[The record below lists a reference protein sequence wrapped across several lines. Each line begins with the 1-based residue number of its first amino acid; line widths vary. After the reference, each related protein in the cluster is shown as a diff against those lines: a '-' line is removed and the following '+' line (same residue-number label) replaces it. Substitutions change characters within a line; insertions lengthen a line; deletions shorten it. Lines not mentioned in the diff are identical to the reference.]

1 MTIRKRVVFDTN
13 VLVSRLLVPQSV
25 PARAVHKTVAEDTI
39 LACDATL
46 TELANVLRRRKFDPY
61 VTVSDRQEFLRLF
74 GRITVLVPI
83 VHIVQACRDPKDD
96 TFLTLA
102 VNGHAELIIT
112 GDLDLLVLHP
122 FRGIAI
128 VTPERYL
135 SGSSQTA

>member
-112 GDLDLLVLHP
+112 GDLDLLALHP

>member
-46 TELANVLRRRKFDPY
+46 TDLANVLRRRKFDPY

-112 GDLDLLVLHP
+112 GDLDLLALHP